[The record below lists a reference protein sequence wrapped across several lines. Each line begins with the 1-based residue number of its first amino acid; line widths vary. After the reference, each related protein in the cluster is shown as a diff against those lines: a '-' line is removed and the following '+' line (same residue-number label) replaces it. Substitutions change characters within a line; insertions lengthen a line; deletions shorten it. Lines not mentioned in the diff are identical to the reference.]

1 MKKSIAL
8 LLAGGSLAILAAPA
22 AAQDDTTFQG
32 PWVAGVG
39 GFDKNKAGSTIDD
52 DVDDPDDDDGVFD
65 EDESANGI
73 VYGAAVGYD
82 IDLGTMVIGAEA
94 ELTDSTADSDFAGDP
109 ETDFG
114 LGSVDTG
121 RDIYVGA
128 RAGFK
133 ATPNTLLYAKGGYT
147 NARYNFIGS
156 DGTTDY
162 ETNLDTDGWRVGAG
176 VEQKIGSNAF
186 AKVEYRYSNY
196 NSGEIDFEAEGI
208 EDSDQFDIDTDRHQ
222 VVAGVGWRF

>member
-133 ATPNTLLYAKGGYT
+133 ATENTLVYAKGGYT

-196 NSGEIDFEAEGI
+196 NTGEIDFEAEGI

>member
-52 DVDDPDDDDGVFD
+52 DVDDPDNDDGLLD

-133 ATPNTLLYAKGGYT
+133 ATENTLVYAKGG
-147 NARYNFIGS
+147 
-156 DGTTDY
+156 
-162 ETNLDTDGWRVGAG
+162 
-176 VEQKIGSNAF
+176 
-186 AKVEYRYSNY
+186 
-196 NSGEIDFEAEGI
+196 
-208 EDSDQFDIDTDRHQ
+208 
-222 VVAGVGWRF
+222 